1 MQAQLPVLL
10 VGWAQSLNLNPIG
23 LICILIAFY
32 ILLGCF
38 MDGLGMILI
47 TVPVFLPL
55 VVASGY
61 DPIWFGVMLVV
72 LIELGLI
79 HPPVGMNI
87 FIIQAQVPDV
97 PVLKI
102 YQGIVPFL
110 AAPFVLLVLL
120 VAFPQ
125 IALWLP
131 GYLFK

>member
-1 MQAQLPVLL
+1 
-10 VGWAQSLNLNPIG
+10 
-23 LICILIAFY
+23 
-32 ILLGCF
+32 

-55 VVASGY
+55 VVVNGY

-87 FIIQAQVPDV
+87 FIIQGQAPDV
-97 PVLKI
+97 PILRI
-102 YQGIVPFL
+102 YLGIVPFL
-110 AAPFVLLVLL
+110 AAPFLLLILL
-120 VAFPQ
+120 IAFPA

-131 GYLFK
+131 NYLFQ

>member
-1 MQAQLPVLL
+1 MPDFYSGCAIGISGRLTEGLL
-10 VGWAQSLNLNPIG
+10 LWRS
-23 LICILIAFY
+23 
-32 ILLGCF
+32 
-38 MDGLGMILI
+38 
-47 TVPVFLPL
+47 
-55 VVASGY
+55 
-61 DPIWFGVMLVV
+61 
-72 LIELGLI
+72 